1 MSWDDRLVFL
11 LSAPA
16 TTNLAEGRDFIADV
30 EAQAISGYLEGL
42 AVEVTACFDSFPPPQ

>member
-1 MSWDDRLVFL
+1 MSWDDRLRFL

-16 TTNLAEGRDFIADV
+16 TTNLAADRDFIADV

-42 AVEVTACFDSFPPPQ
+42 AVEATAFLDSFLPPQ